1 MKEFKWLKRSVNLES
16 NSGKSWPIKYM
27 FYSFS
32 EQHKI
37 LQILVKSWVYLY
49 KGDYR
54 KDMSP

>member
-16 NSGKSWPIKYM
+16 NSDKSWPIKYM

-49 KGDYR
+49 KGHYR